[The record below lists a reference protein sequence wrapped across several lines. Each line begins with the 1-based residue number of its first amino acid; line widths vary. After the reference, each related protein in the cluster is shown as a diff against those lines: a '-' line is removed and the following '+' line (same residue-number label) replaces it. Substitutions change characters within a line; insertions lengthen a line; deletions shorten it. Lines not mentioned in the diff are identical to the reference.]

1 MYDSLNNLKRSLR
14 KTYKGILWKLGL
26 WTLLAVAVE
35 VVCVDLASLFF
46 QIAALGTIG
55 QQLVIRAAWLGF
67 TPGAA
72 VPGLALLKVGAL
84 LLGSLVLRQCLG
96 QRRDRQTERIAAA
109 IAKELRTRLF
119 RESHRTSGMLITP
132 ETADQTV
139 ALVQEASLKYGQA
152 RAIEYRDTFETTAR
166 VVAGVALA
174 ALVRWDWALI
184 LAVGTALLW
193 LLNHRRDEAQKLA
206 QEKLGHEGAEM
217 RRNFKEELRES
228 YQARSIG
235 SELGHGRP
243 SDRWIHQ
250 WSAHDQAGTGLLQKI
265 HQTENWGRL
274 AIFGLVILA
283 IAMRTAGQPIP
294 PGGLIALMS
303 LSAAALTILN
313 LNLKRYVEI
322 ETGLSWMGPLFQALT
337 NSVRIWDMSD
347 AVVMQPCRSNVR
359 LEGVPLGL
367 GPEDPRS
374 QQQLTAEIPARK
386 VTAIVCPDL
395 LQRRK
400 LMRLMARWEDPLQG
414 RVLVDGLD
422 LRNCTIASTRMQVGT
437 IRSDAYVNTGTILEN
452 ITLSDP
458 RGDLLSAIAAAKD
471 VHAHRLI
478 QRMPAGYQTRIDAER
493 PAEDSIYARFLIA
506 LARGRWHDPS
516 ILLVEEP
523 SPGMTRGMRELLR
536 DAYRRLAR
544 ERTIVIFTRHA
555 ASVLAAD
562 HVILIGPRRVVQG
575 APKTLIRTSP
585 PFRRAMLQMGLGLKP
600 KQASRPGKAAK
611 TVGKQA
617 GGQA

>member
-26 WTLLAVAVE
+26 WTLLAVALE
-35 VVCVDLASLFF
+35 VFCVDLASLFF
-46 QIAALGTIG
+46 QIAALGSIG
-55 QQLVIRAAWLGF
+55 QRLVIDPQWLGLSL
-67 TPGAA
+67 GAVA
-72 VPGLALLKVGAL
+72 PGLTLLKVGAL
-84 LLGSLVLRQCLG
+84 LLVGLVLRQWVG

-109 IAKELRTRLF
+109 ITRELRARLF

-139 ALVQEASLKYGQA
+139 ALVQEAALKYGQA
-152 RAIEYRDTFETTAR
+152 RGIQYRDAFETSAR

-184 LAVGTALLW
+184 LAVGTAMLW
-193 LLNHRRDEAQKLA
+193 LLNQRRDAAQKLA
-206 QEKLGHEGAEM
+206 TDQLELDGTQI
-217 RRNFKEELRES
+217 RSQFKEELRES

-250 WSAHDQAGTGLLQKI
+250 WSAHDQHGTGLLQKI

-274 AIFGLVILA
+274 AIIGLVILA
-283 IAMRTAGQPIP
+283 IALRTAGQPIA
-294 PGGLIALMS
+294 PGGIIALFC
-303 LSAAALTILN
+303 LASAGLTIVN

-337 NSVRIWDMSD
+337 SSVRIWDMSD
-347 AVVMQPCRSNVR
+347 AVVMQPCRANLR
-359 LEGVPLGL
+359 IEGVPLGL

-374 QQQLTAEIPARK
+374 QQQLTVDIPARK

-400 LMRLMARWEDPLQG
+400 LMRLLARWEDPIQG

-437 IRSDAYVNTGTILEN
+437 IRSDAYVNTGSILEN
-452 ITLSDP
+452 ITLNDP
-458 RGDLLSAIAAAKD
+458 RGNILSAINAAKD

-478 QRMPAGYQTRIDAER
+478 QRMPEGYQTRIDAER
-493 PAEDSIYARFLIA
+493 PSDNSIYARFLIA

-544 ERTIVIFTRHA
+544 ERTVVIFTRHA

-575 APKTLIRTSP
+575 APKTLIRSSP

-611 TVGKQA
+611 AVGKQA